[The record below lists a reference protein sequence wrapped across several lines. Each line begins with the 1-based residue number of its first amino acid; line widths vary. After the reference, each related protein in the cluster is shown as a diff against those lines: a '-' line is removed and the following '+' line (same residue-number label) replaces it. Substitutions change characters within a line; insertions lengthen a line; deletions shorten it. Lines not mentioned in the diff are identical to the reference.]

1 MQGHIVYQC
10 VSKSSVKPIMTSNL
24 YRKQFP
30 KMLICNLRNESSKTH
45 LLIHT
50 GSKYDAAAP
59 GFSKP
64 GLEGEN
70 MALMHDH
77 LLVEMIDT
85 SHWMD

>member
-1 MQGHIVYQC
+1 MLIFNNFRN
-10 VSKSSVKPIMTSNL
+10 KSSKNRP
-24 YRKQFP
+24 
-30 KMLICNLRNESSKTH
+30 
-45 LLIHT
+45 LIHT